1 MKISVTSYSFH
12 KYIRD
17 GKYRQE
23 DCIRLAKELGFS
35 AIEFTDIAGE
45 NEDERIENAKS
56 IRALADAAELPIVA
70 YAVGADLCKTTDAER
85 DAEIR
90 RLCHHVDI
98 AHILGAPVMRHDTFF
113 NYGRR
118 SFDMM
123 LPYGVPIARAVTRYA
138 VTLGIRTCT
147 ENHGYISQD
156 SDRVER
162 FFNAVNDDNFGV
174 LVDFGNF
181 LCVDENPLTAVS
193 RLAPYAFHCHA
204 KDFKR
209 SDTRDGCLVTRGA
222 NYIYGATL
230 GTGVVPVKQ
239 CLAIMKRNG
248 YDGYITL
255 EYEGRD
261 DPMVGIAEGKRNL
274 EKYISEVVG

>member
-17 GKYRQE
+17 GKYRLE

-45 NEDERIENAKS
+45 NEDERIKNAKS

-70 YAVGADLCKTTDAER
+70 YAVGADLCKTGEAER

-90 RLCHHVDI
+90 RLCHHADI
-98 AHILGAPVMRHDTFF
+98 AHILGATVMRHDTFF

-138 VTLGIRTCT
+138 ATLGIRTCT

-261 DPMVGIAEGKRNL
+261 DPMVGIADGKRNL
-274 EKYISEVVG
+274 EKYISEVMC